1 MNLYRRKIAVGGAA
15 AFVASLL
22 ALRPGHTLAVT
33 NRAAFDANKLQDSL
47 QLLGATRAVDSRDI
61 VISAPDM
68 TENSAFVPVQI
79 TSKIAGTQS
88 ISILVDRN
96 PWPLIARFEFADN
109 ALPFVALRLRMAET
123 SPLRVVV
130 TASGSHYVATKE
142 VRAAAGGCGG
152 GTGPDGA
159 AVAMTKGE
167 AMKIRAKAEGGIT
180 DLRALLSHP
189 MENGL
194 RKDPAGKIVPEH
206 FIQQLDV
213 GLNGK
218 TVIEAQIGRSVSS
231 NPLFTF
237 KVSGANPRDKFTLT
251 WRDNR
256 GLTRTDEAS
265 VSA

>member
-1 MNLYRRKIAVGGAA
+1 MNLYRRRIAIGGAA
-15 AFVASLL
+15 ASVLSVL
-22 ALRPGHTLAVT
+22 ALRPGHALAAA
-33 NRAAFDANKLQDSL
+33 NRAPFDAGKLQDTL
-47 QLLGATRAVDSRDI
+47 QLLGVTRAVDSRDI
-61 VISAPDM
+61 VIGTPDV

-79 TSKIAGTQS
+79 TSRIAGTQS
-88 ISILVDRN
+88 IAIFVDRN
-96 PWPLIARFEFADN
+96 PWPLIARFEFAGSV
-109 ALPFVALRLRMAET
+109 LPFVALRLRMAET
-123 SPLRVVV
+123 SPVRVVV

-142 VRAAAGGCGG
+142 VRAVAGGCGG

-167 AMKIRAKAEGGIT
+167 ATKIRAKVEGGIT
-180 DLRALLSHP
+180 DLRALVSHP

-194 RKDPAGKIVPEH
+194 RKDPAGRIVPEH

-213 GLNGK
+213 ALNGN

-237 KVSGANPRDKFTLT
+237 KVTGASARDKVTLT